1 MSNHTEIYDYVIIGS
16 GFGGSVSALR
26 LKEKGYKVLV
36 IERGKRIEDE
46 DFAVSNWAF
55 WKYLWNPW
63 IRSFGILQMSL
74 LNGMLVL
81 HGSGVGGGSLGYA
94 SVLMKPSDKMFNAPA
109 WKDLADW
116 KTILNPHYDTAR
128 KMLGV
133 ATTPRLYQADE
144 MIKEVAED
152 MGQGDSFSATTV
164 GIFFGQIGK
173 SDGDAYPDPFFDG
186 KGPERNSCRHC
197 GGCMVGCRY
206 NAKNTL
212 MKNYLYLAEKL
223 GVKII
228 AETEVRDIRPLENEQ
243 KDGARYEV
251 DYRSSTAILFK
262 GNRTVYAKNVIVS
275 AGVMGTLKLLFH
287 LRDTAQS
294 LPKISERLGEMV
306 RTNSEALMGSSTRNW
321 DKDYSQGVAIGSIF
335 QADEVTNIEPVRYP
349 PKNGLMRLLS
359 WPLIDSDRGM
369 IHRFG
374 QVLWQ
379 IIRHPIDFLSM
390 MVFPKWSERSTI
402 LLVMQTIDN
411 RMTVTQGRNIW
422 TLFRKGLVAAKG
434 EKDKIP
440 TKIEIGHEVTKRYS
454 EKINGIAAGSIAEG
468 LFGMPST
475 AHILGGCPIGR
486 NDKEGVI
493 DLNCQV
499 FNYPGLYVVDGSIM
513 PANPGIN
520 PSLTITALAE
530 YAMSQMPENKN

>member
-1 MSNHTEIYDYVIIGS
+1 MSISNESYDFVIIGY

-26 LKEKGYKVLV
+26 LREKGYKVLV
-36 IERGKRIEDE
+36 LKRGKRFEDK
-46 DFAVSNWAF
+46 DFAISNWAF

-94 SVLMKPSDKMFNAPA
+94 SVLMEPSEKMFNAPA

-116 KTILNPHYDTAR
+116 KAILRPHYDSAKR
-128 KMLGV
+128 MLGV

-144 MIKEVAED
+144 MIREVAED
-152 MGQGDSFSATTV
+152 MGQGKTFTPTTV
-164 GIFFGQIGK
+164 GIFFGQVGQ

-212 MKNYLYLAEKL
+212 VKNYLHLAKGL
-223 GVKII
+223 G
-228 AETEVRDIRPLENEQ
+228 TEVISEAEVRNIRPLEGEQ
-243 KDGARYEV
+243 VDEARYEV
-251 DYRSSTAILFK
+251 DYVKSTAILFK
-262 GNRTVYAKNVIVS
+262 GQKTIRAKNVVVS
-275 AGVMGTLKLLFH
+275 AGVMGTLKLLFR
-287 LRDTAQS
+287 LKNTTKT
-294 LPKISERLGEMV
+294 LPNLSERLGEMV
-306 RTNSEALMGSSTRNW
+306 RTNSEALLGTTARKW

-335 QADEVTNIEPVRYP
+335 QADDVTNIEPVRYP

-359 WPLIDSDRGM
+359 WPLLDSSKGM
-369 IHRFG
+369 IHRIG
-374 QVLWQ
+374 QILWQ
-379 IIRHPIDFLSM
+379 MIRHPIDFLSSLA
-390 MVFPKWSERSTI
+390 FPKWAERSTI

-411 RMTVTQGRNIW
+411 KMKVAHGRNFW
-422 TLFRKGLVAAKG
+422 TFFRKGLVAGKG

-440 TKIEIGHEVTKRYS
+440 AKIDIGHEVTKRYA
-454 EKINGIAAGSIAEG
+454 EKIDGIAAGSIAEG
-468 LFGMPST
+468 LLGMPST

-486 NDKEGVI
+486 SAEDGVI
-493 DLNCQV
+493 DLSCEV
-499 FNYPGLYVVDGSIM
+499 FNYPGIFVVDGSIM

-530 YAMSQMPENKN
+530 YAMSQIPNN